1 MPVTLSLVSLHA
13 ITYPCINSDQGG
25 LWAMCPVSSGFLFK
39 GDQQSYHWLEL
50 SPPPQQVQIGD
61 LQSVVPYCGFY
72 THSVFG
78 QKENDA
84 SLNWHI
90 ILLKHAKCSCQPL
103 LVNIYLKSSQAW
115 NISYPEK
122 TGWWFWTFGIWNL
135 WQGIEIQP
143 FVCCQRL
150 LACQGKMYFIQ
161 PQAWPLRALKGLTYS
176 KVHYWP
182 LH

>member
-1 MPVTLSLVSLHA
+1 MPSL
-13 ITYPCINSDQGG
+13 TCINSGDQGG
-25 LWAMCPVSSGFLFK
+25 LWAMCPVSWLSFK

-50 SPPPQQVQIGD
+50 SPLHPQQVQIEICN
-61 LQSVVPYCGFY
+61 QWCPYCGFY

-90 ILLKHAKCSCQPL
+90 ILSQACKVFLPAPLGKYLPQIITGLKHQLPRENRMVIL
-103 LVNIYLKSSQAW
+103 D
-115 NISYPEK
+115 
-122 TGWWFWTFGIWNL
+122 IWNL
-135 WQGIEIQP
+135 EPVVNRNTTLYAVRGSGLPRE
-143 FVCCQRL
+143 
-150 LACQGKMYFIQ
+150 MYFIQ